1 MDRLWRP
8 RNVNRDQTAR
18 DAAVEINEEKLYLRE
33 HTDGSIMLRT
43 HGDAFILVVADESD
57 CAILPMTATDCR
69 MVLNTLQK
77 FFEEQVN
84 VRGLSDTGGG
94 NDRDVALGSGE
105 AA

>member
-8 RNVNRDQTAR
+8 RNVNRDQTDR
-18 DAAVEINEEKLYLRE
+18 DAAIEINEERVYLRE

-57 CAILPMTATDCR
+57 CAILPMTAGDCR
-69 MVLNTLQK
+69 HVLEVLRK

-84 VRGLSDTGGG
+84 VRSVPDAGGG
-94 NDRDVALGSGE
+94 DDRHVALGNGE